1 MVAFKTK
8 NKYIFP
14 SGVEYGNVI
23 AERDG
28 AKAENPQV
36 YRPYYQDG
44 DLYWTDYGFGVVR
57 PNAVR
62 PDDGIYQR
70 NYRWNERNLLSE
82 SSDSVYTVHYR
93 YGADGQRAIKYVS
106 NSRLSTL
113 YFNKMWQTNSLKTQS
128 KHIFVGETRIATKHN
143 TEGNN
148 NTEAER
154 RRIYYYHSDHL
165 GSAQTITNYNQ
176 VIHERLEYT
185 PYGELWIDWRSANST
200 DTTPFRFTGKEL
212 DKETGLYYYGA
223 RYLDP
228 KISRWLGVDPAM
240 GEYVPSTGQDPS
252 RLGGQGGVFNYVNLH
267 VYHYAG
273 NNPVKY
279 IDPDGREFVW
289 EEPGLINKLQY
300 DAVKAVF
307 DDIIENDTTE
317 VGDRFRELANSD
329 KIIKIVVLGPH
340 GDGGSVS
347 PGLDGEQWSSKNK
360 RNASNGTGTDA
371 TVYISSGTL
380 KNNTTGEVLA
390 HEIAGHAYDMAK
402 GTYPGFS
409 IDFPFLNRKGIRSE
423 ENAIAMENLYIST
436 RGGEQRRTYE
446 TKWGNYPMPIY
457 SNGGWTL
464 KNRPWRYH
472 H

>member
-1 MVAFKTK
+1 MLRMVALKTK

-14 SGVEYGNVI
+14 SVVEYGNVI

-113 YFNKMWQTNSLKTQS
+113 HFNKMWQTNSLKTQS

-185 PYGELWIDWRSANST
+185 PYGELWIDWKSANST

-228 KISRWLGVDPAM
+228 KTSRWLGVDPAIYE
-240 GEYVPSTGQDPS
+240 GDYLPSAPINDEARKRNQNLPGN
-252 RLGGQGGVFNYVNLH
+252 GGIFNSLNFH
-267 VYHYAG
+267 VYGYTH
-273 NNPVKY
+273 NNPVRY
-279 IDPDGREFVW
+279 IDPDGKWIAFKKQADHFANLVREIATPPRDIHNPGPRLSNIDVLRIA
-289 EEPGLINKLQY
+289 EERERTSLYSSRSFLLFIDQAISQLGLTGTEAENYRQDEIARYEAFKALREKSVSLGDFNSVIRRAENEYTNILSRGRNTQEARRQA
-300 DAVKAVF
+300 DAA
-307 DDIIENDTTE
+307 
-317 VGDRFRELANSD
+317 AN
-329 KIIKIVVLGPH
+329 KIIDDFIR
-340 GDGGSVS
+340 
-347 PGLDGEQWSSKNK
+347 E
-360 RNASNGTGTDA
+360 RNPL
-371 TVYISSGTL
+371 YTL
-380 KNNTTGEVLA
+380 
-390 HEIAGHAYDMAK
+390 
-402 GTYPGFS
+402 P
-409 IDFPFLNRKGIRSE
+409 SE
-423 ENAIAMENLYIST
+423 MN
-436 RGGEQRRTYE
+436 
-446 TKWGNYPMPIY
+446 
-457 SNGGWTL
+457 
-464 KNRPWRYH
+464 H
-472 H
+472 D